1 MMDEVEEEVEKA
13 KKEWDEAYVKL
24 VEQIKAIEGYGKSNS
39 TESEEKRKDSLP
51 RMNGVA
57 QDCLALL
64 NSLQFKLDLLSPQLP
79 TDEQVQSAKS
89 LLESWTNRSQRY
101 AFSECACVWLL
112 RKWREKCLEVW
123 NELKDWRVAELN
135 YRILKRLKFENWKI

>member
-1 MMDEVEEEVEKA
+1 MMDKVEEEVETA

-64 NSLQFKLDLLSPQLP
+64 NSLQFKLDLLAPQLP

-101 AFSECACVWLL
+101 VFSECACVCLL
-112 RKWREKCLEVW
+112 RKW
-123 NELKDWRVAELN
+123 NELKDWRLEICGVTLSN
-135 YRILKRLKFENWKI
+135 FE